1 MVGLFEKVLEVWPC
15 SRQCVTKDM
24 SFEASP
30 AQGILSCPL
39 SSLCIR
45 WDVRFQLPIQH
56 RVCLACSHIFHHE
69 AHRFSLCNFNQVH
82 KNIFLYNLSWSW
94 CFLPAIKK
102 QPRQPALF
110 MSCDIM
116 GCLAVSQACSV
127 KTETSPVFLS
137 K

>member
-56 RVCLACSHIFHHE
+56 VSALHAAVSSTTKLTDSASAILTKS
-69 AHRFSLCNFNQVH
+69 A

-94 CFLPAIKK
+94 CFLPAVKM

-110 MSCDIM
+110 MSCGIL